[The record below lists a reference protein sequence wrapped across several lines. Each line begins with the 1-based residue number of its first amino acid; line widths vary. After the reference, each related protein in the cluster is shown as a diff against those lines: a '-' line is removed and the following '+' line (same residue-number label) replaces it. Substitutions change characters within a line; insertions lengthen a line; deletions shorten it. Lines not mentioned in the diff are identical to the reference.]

1 MNDPGYRQIIEAL
14 DGGRRA
20 LARARLTAG
29 LFRFLGIAAT
39 TVAGLVLWAVLVRF
53 LRFYSV
59 PVAAGASILGAGVV
73 VFALIRWIV
82 VPLVRLPGRDAFVAL
97 VERRFPREK
106 NLIVN
111 AYQLGEAGRTPQADR
126 APDLV
131 DALIARASERV
142 REMDLRRW
150 RDPAPDRPY
159 LWAGGGAIA
168 VMAILGFA
176 SPALLTGALG
186 QVLRPSRAEA
196 PPVTLTVTPGDVEV
210 DRGSDVTV
218 SVAVDGTGHAPVLRF
233 REHGGE
239 WRARDFGPHAAD
251 AVNREGGLWDSVLP
265 RVDRNLEY
273 RVEAPRAESGV
284 FAITVREP
292 PRLAGFRAHLTYP
305 AYSGLGNETLNSGSG
320 DVAAL
325 KGTDVDLRVLTNRP
339 MAKAWLEWRD
349 DRADSARRVDLAS
362 ADGTTWKTDFRMM
375 EPASYAVVLGDES
388 GEARLRSPRYRV
400 DPVADRAPYL
410 TLHYPQDDHDLTQDM
425 MERIVADAADDYG
438 FSSARVVYKVGD
450 GPERATGFHPFTAG
464 QKEFRLD
471 TLWDLKG
478 LDLAPGSVLT
488 YYVEVK
494 DNDTVSG
501 PKAARSPVRRVR
513 YPTVAELYADVAD
526 DHKREIGSLSDLHK
540 EQSDLRERLEKLQ
553 NELKQGKQMD
563 WDVRQDVQKSV
574 DQQKSLEEQ
583 LSEVVSRLQETVS
596 KASDR
601 AQMNPDLVQ
610 KMGEI
615 NDLLQGLNN
624 ENLKRSF
631 QELSKALE
639 KMDRDAVRNALEK
652 LQANQD
658 EMLKGLDRTIELLK
672 QIHRDEQVEDV
683 VRRTDEIAELQNQ
696 IAKELEKMG
705 AKPPDPAA
713 EPSPGDQEQN
723 PDPKAGDPE
732 KASDPSRKGDEKSA
746 DEAKKAD
753 QAGKKDEASAQD
765 KQDAEAKAQEQAQNQ
780 NPDQKPDS
788 AQDQKGDPD
797 SKDQKGQKDP
807 QDQKGAKDQG
817 EQGRKD
823 QQSPQD
829 QEKQL
834 ESGKE
839 NQQNQDS
846 EKALEDLKKSL
857 EELRDQLAKKNQPQS
872 GDQKGSKSGQEK
884 KNSGDQQDQL
894 KQLAQKQ
901 EEAQQKLAELKRQL
915 ETLRKMNKDKPGSMD
930 KMSEMQKS
938 KLMRDLEKNM
948 KQAQQGMNQGQ
959 PQPAADFAF
968 RARDEAAGLADMAKS
983 MKQQME
989 QQLTDDTIQKME
1001 KIIRNLID
1009 VSQDQEG
1016 LAAASDADSRLQAQ
1030 RQFDL
1035 TGVTQAL
1042 AESLEAV
1049 AKQSLAIKNT
1059 QQAKLGSAVQKMD
1072 RASQLFEQ
1080 GNSQGAEFQGRES
1093 ASDLNEAIVQLM
1105 KSHAQMCS
1113 GSSGGE
1119 KSKQMK
1125 DQLTGLS
1132 ESQEQ
1137 LNRATRQMLE
1147 RLQGKGRLSMTEAQR
1162 LQQMAA
1168 QQEMI
1173 RQGLEELQQ
1182 NFDQAKDLLGDVDQL
1197 KREMEDA
1204 QKDLAEK
1211 HVDPR
1216 LMERQQKILS
1226 RLLDAQRSIRQQE
1239 MSPQRESKTATLAE
1253 RQSPP
1258 PIPEEL
1264 LKKDRTLEEDV
1275 LRGSDDRYPSQY
1287 RKLVEEYFRAL
1298 SKETRNP

>member
-1 MNDPGYRQIIEAL
+1 MNEPGYRQIIEAL

-29 LFRFLGIAAT
+29 LLRFLGIAMT
-39 TVAGLVLWAVLVRF
+39 TVAGLVLWAVLMHG

-59 PVAAGASILGAGVV
+59 PVAAAASILGVGVV
-73 VFALIRWIV
+73 VFALIRWIL
-82 VPLVRLPGRDAFVAL
+82 VPLVRLPGREAFVAL

-111 AYQLGEAGRTPQADR
+111 AYQLGEAGRTPQAGR

-131 DALIARASERV
+131 DALIARASARV
-142 REMDLRRW
+142 RELDLRRW

-168 VMAILGFA
+168 VMAVLGLA

-186 QVLRPSRAEA
+186 QVVRPSRAQA
-196 PPVTLTVTPGDVEV
+196 PPVSLTVTPGDVEV
-210 DRGSDVTV
+210 DRGSDVAIL
-218 SVAVDGTGHAPVLRF
+218 VAVDGTGRAPALQF

-239 WRARDFGPHAAD
+239 WRVRDFGPHAPD
-251 AVNREGGLWDSVLP
+251 AVNRDGGLWDTVLP

-273 RVEAPRAESGV
+273 RVEAPRAQSRV

-292 PRLAGFRAHLTYP
+292 PRLAGFRTHLTYP

-349 DRADSARRVDLAS
+349 DRDGESRRVELES
-362 ADGTTWKTDFRMM
+362 ADGTTWKTEFRLMQ
-375 EPASYAVVLGDES
+375 PASYAVVLGDDQG
-388 GEARLRSPRYRV
+388 GERLRSPRYRV

-410 TLHYPQDDHDLTQDM
+410 TLHYPQDDHDLTEDM

-438 FSSARVVYKVGD
+438 FSSARVIYKVDD
-450 GPERATGFHPFTAG
+450 GPEHYTGFHPFTEG

-478 LDLAPGSVLT
+478 LDLLPGSVLT

-513 YPTVAELYADVAD
+513 FPTVAELYADVAD

-540 EQSDLRERLEKLQ
+540 EQSSLREKLEKLQ

-574 DQQKSLEEQ
+574 EQQKSLEQQ
-583 LSEVVSRLQETVS
+583 LSEVVSRLQETVA

-610 KMGEI
+610 KMAQI

-624 ENLKRSF
+624 EDLKKSF

-639 KMDRDAVRNALEK
+639 KMDRNAVRNALEK

-683 VRRTDEIAELQNQ
+683 VRRTDEIAKLQDE

-705 AKPPDPAA
+705 AKRPKPAA
-713 EPSPGDQEQN
+713 EPPAGAQEQN
-723 PDPKAGDPE
+723 PDRKAGDQE
-732 KASDPSRKGDEKSA
+732 KTSEPNEKGDEKSL
-746 DEAKKAD
+746 DKKD
-753 QAGKKDEASAQD
+753 QAAGKDEASKKD
-765 KQDAEAKAQEQAQNQ
+765 EQ
-780 NPDQKPDS
+780 S
-788 AQDQKGDPD
+788 AD
-797 SKDQKGQKDP
+797 KDQKGEQNPNGEENQEGAQAQKD
-807 QDQKGAKDQG
+807 QEAQKDQKGGKSQEG
-817 EQGRKD
+817 QKTPENR
-823 QQSPQD
+823 QD
-829 QEKQL
+829 QNSQQMQE
-834 ESGKE
+834 GRE
-839 NQQNQDS
+839 NQGNQDS
-846 EKALEDLKKSL
+846 QKALEDLKKSL
-857 EELRDQLAKKNQPQS
+857 EELRDQLAKKNQE
-872 GDQKGSKSGQEK
+872 QKGGQQKESQGNQENQK
-884 KNSGDQQDQL
+884 QNSQNQQERLEQLAEQQEQAL
-894 KQLAQKQ
+894 KQLQD
-901 EEAQQKLAELKRQL
+901 LKRRL
-915 ETLRKMNKDKPGSMD
+915 ETLQKMNKDQPQNSLD

-948 KQAQQGMNQGQ
+948 QQARQGMSQGQ

-983 MKQQME
+983 MQQQMQE
-989 QQLTDDTIQKME
+989 QMTDNTIQRME

-1009 VSQDQEG
+1009 VSQDQELLTQDTG
-1016 LAAASDADSRLQAQ
+1016 AESRLQAQ

-1035 TGVTQAL
+1035 SGVTQAL
-1042 AESLEAV
+1042 ADSLDAV

-1059 QQAKLGSAVQKMD
+1059 QQQKLGQALQKMD
-1072 RASQLFEQ
+1072 RASQLYEQ

-1093 ASDLNEAIVQLM
+1093 ASDLNEAIVALM

-1113 GSSGGE
+1113 GSSGGQ
-1119 KSKQMK
+1119 KKQQMK
-1125 DQLTGLS
+1125 EQLQGLS

-1147 RLQGKGRLSMTEAQR
+1147 RLQGKGRLSMTEEQR

-1173 RQGLEELQQ
+1173 RKGLEEMQQ
-1182 NFDQAKDLLGDVDQL
+1182 NFDETKDLLGDVDQL
-1197 KREMEDA
+1197 QKEMEDV

-1253 RQSPP
+1253 RRSPP

-1275 LRGSDDRYPSQY
+1275 LRGSDDRYPAQY

-1298 SKETRNP
+1298 SKETRHP